1 VNTVFT
7 FMTADTIQE
16 NYHNRSYII
25 RLIFTVLKH
34 TNAEEN
40 TRNCESVWSFTS
52 LNITTSLNISVNYY
66 HKNEKQELV
75 RKVKPKVI
83 NRL

>member
-7 FMTADTIQE
+7 VMTADIIQE
-16 NYHNRSYII
+16 NYRNRSYII
-25 RLIFTVLKH
+25 RLLFTVLKH

-40 TRNCESVWSFTS
+40 TRNCESVWSFTG
-52 LNITTSLNISVNYY
+52 LYITTSLHISVNYY
-66 HKNEKQELV
+66 HKNEKHELV
-75 RKVKPKVI
+75 RKVKPKAA